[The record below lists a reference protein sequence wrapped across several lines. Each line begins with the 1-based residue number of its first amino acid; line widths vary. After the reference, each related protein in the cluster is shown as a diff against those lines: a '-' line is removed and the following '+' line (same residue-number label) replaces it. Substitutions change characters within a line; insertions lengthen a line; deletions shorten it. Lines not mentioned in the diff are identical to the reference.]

1 MDIAPE
7 VAPASSVC
15 EMRFGRSAFRREM
28 RGWSQAELAFLMGVS
43 PNTIARWERGER
55 RIPNLAHSWRWLYME
70 YEERA

>member
-1 MDIAPE
+1 MAYWNSPSIVRTAK
-7 VAPASSVC
+7 
-15 EMRFGRSAFRREM
+15 AFRDFREM